1 MSDVPEVL
9 RRIQSDLQGVP
20 EYDQV
25 KDNGLHQMNQV
36 CSSLIFKHFC
46 FSFETKYLRECK
58 CTAIIFC

>member
-1 MSDVPEVL
+1 MSYVPEVL
-9 RRIQSDLQGVP
+9 RSIQSDLQGVP

-36 CSSLIFKHFC
+36 CSS